1 MRGFFEM
8 CRIYIYIFFF
18 FLIFVSIYTGLS
30 IDLYTRYRIC
40 FRYFSFLSIVILY
53 SGNIFGMKVDW
64 NLYID
69 P

>member
-30 IDLYTRYRIC
+30 IDLYTRYL
-40 FRYFSFLSIVILY
+40 LSIFQFSQYLY
-53 SGNIFGMKVDW
+53 YIVEIFLG
-64 NLYID
+64 
-69 P
+69 